1 MTPEKRPARSATSD
15 YLYWWL
21 SPILLLVLSAFC
33 WSNHFYSGFH
43 RDDFPNIV
51 ENRHIRNGE
60 TLPLISSPAAFSKD
74 SGLADYRP
82 LLALL
87 FAFDNSLRQ
96 DGKPSIFQLTSFFWF
111 LPLPFLI
118 YGLARLIPDAKHHTA
133 LLTAMLF
140 AVHPIVSD
148 TLNYISRRGEL
159 IAACAVTSAMFLW
172 IVWPQRSPTTL
183 GIDLYSIPTTW
194 TQEYLFDHGAKFEA
208 LYKKIRLGHDWF
220 CYLPLLVGLLC
231 SPAATAF
238 AAVGVA
244 WLWVY
249 PSNGT
254 SSRSNATLQGNW
266 RRLYGAVGL
275 CVFWLIL
282 HTALTWKYVAPQ
294 RAPALQYWLGQPR
307 VTVQYFIWFFTPFN
321 MSADAGLLP
330 ELRFWPPDILLGI
343 AGTAAL
349 VALAIFARRRE
360 QWRPVAFGI
369 AWFLA
374 AQLPFALV
382 PQTSADS
389 GARMFI
395 PSIGLAL
402 AVGHTLI
409 RAVERLQ
416 EVPRYGAGAAFSLSM
431 VSFVLIC
438 CMGWLTFERNAV
450 WADDR
455 SLWADTVRHSPGN
468 QRALVNYAW
477 EMIRDEDMAAAVE
490 IARRADKAA
499 PQDAPSEVSV
509 AEALDRLGAEER
521 SEFHYS
527 RAITLWPNYAAAMS
541 TYGKW
546 LLARQRYAESTDWSV
561 KALRLNFRDNL
572 ARANLMEMHSA
583 AFEWD
588 AMHRLAL
595 EAIQVDPDNAQAKL
609 AVVVSEDALNR
620 VGRAEHRVKG
630 DATFNDYLTLS
641 VAYFRA
647 RKYEACITAARQA
660 IALKQDLAEAH
671 SNISACQHALGR
683 DDEAIEELREVT
695 RLRPDMAVAHSNLAF
710 LEQDRLKKRTQIK

>member
-1 MTPEKRPARSATSD
+1 MTPEKRPAISATSD

-87 FAFDNSLRQ
+87 FAFDNSLRH

-159 IAACAVTSAMFLW
+159 IAAGAVTSAVFLW
-172 IVWPQRSPTTL
+172 IVWPQRLPTTL
-183 GIDLYSIPTTW
+183 GIDLYSIPKTW
-194 TQEYLFDHGAKFEA
+194 TQEFLFNHGTKFEA
-208 LYKKIRLGHDWF
+208 LYKKIQLGHDWF
-220 CYLPLLVGLLC
+220 YYLPLLVGLLC
-231 SPAATAF
+231 SPATTAF

-249 PSNGT
+249 PANGT
-254 SSRSNATLQGNW
+254 SGRSNATPQGNW

-389 GARMFI
+389 GAR
-395 PSIGLAL
+395 
-402 AVGHTLI
+402 
-409 RAVERLQ
+409 
-416 EVPRYGAGAAFSLSM
+416 
-431 VSFVLIC
+431 
-438 CMGWLTFERNAV
+438 
-450 WADDR
+450 
-455 SLWADTVRHSPGN
+455 PGN

-477 EMIRDEDMAAAVE
+477 EMIRYEDMAAAVE
-490 IARRADKAA
+490 IARRADKAV

-588 AMHRLAL
+588 AVYRLAL
-595 EAIQVDPDNAQAKL
+595 EALQVDPDNTQAKL

-620 VGRAEHRVKG
+620 VGRAEHRVDG

-660 IALKQDLAEAH
+660 ISLKQDLAEAH

-683 DDEAIEELREVT
+683 DDEAIEELREVI
-695 RLRPDMAVAHSNLAF
+695 RLRPDMAVAYSNLAF